1 MSKKSSEYW
10 QHRFKQIEESQHNMG
25 LQCYAD
31 IEKQYRMIQH
41 QLETQIN
48 AWYGKFATNNGITLQ
63 EAKSMLINRQ
73 LEELKWDIN
82 QYIKYGRENA
92 VNGQWMK
99 QLENA
104 SARYH
109 ISRLEALKLQTQQSL
124 EVLFDN
130 QLDNVD
136 RAMRNIY
143 TSGYY
148 HTAYEIQ
155 KGVGIAW
162 NFATLDDKQ
171 ISKVLYKPWAA
182 DGKDFSSR
190 IWTNKIKLV
199 NELNTTLTQNII
211 LGRDPQKAIDEI
223 ARKMKVSK
231 TNAGRLV
238 MTEEAFFSSAAQKD
252 CFKELDVEQ
261 YEIVATLDSHT
272 SDICRNMDGQH
283 FNMSQWE
290 VGVTAPP
297 FHVNCRTTTIPYF
310 DDEFDLVGE
319 RAARGEDGKTYYI
332 QGNMTYK
339 DWQKSFVEGDKSD
352 LQEIKKNAKL
362 SIKEEITNAEQKLNS
377 LQTEYNELAEI
388 TNKFYMSR
396 DDFSTMEEKQ
406 AWQEW
411 KKEFMQYDNIG
422 RVQQRMMELTFE
434 LSDVKA
440 ELATARM
447 RLLKEGSIDFTPAN
461 TIKEANEY
469 AKKVLGINAEY
480 KGVDI
485 RAANEWNQGLT
496 NMKQIFPDLVDINF
510 KFVGESHERN
520 AIVKEI
526 EFNRQLKWI
535 KENNIYGWTDEQCT
549 KWANKQASSFI
560 RKHLAVGKTEMASS
574 WSPKPPFDICK
585 GICLNKGYF
594 GDYDKAL
601 QSGIKQ
607 VERKWHPVGC
617 STVKATFDHEFG
629 HQLDDWLGVSKQKNI
644 QELFNGRTASELTKD
659 LSEYAW
665 NNGNRN
671 KYSEMI
677 AEAWSEYCNNPSPRP
692 LAVEVGE
699 TIERLYVE
707 WAKRNF

>member
-82 QYIKYGRENA
+82 QYITYGRENA

-104 SARYH
+104 SVRYH

-130 QLDNVD
+130 QLDSVD

-162 NFATLDDKQ
+162 NFATLDDKK
-171 ISKVLYKPWAA
+171 ISKVIHKPWAA

-190 IWTNKIKLV
+190 IWTNKTKLV

-272 SDICRNMDGQH
+272 SDICQNMDGQH

-297 FHVNCRTTTIPYF
+297 FHVNCRTTTVPYF
-310 DDEFDLVGE
+310 DDELDLVGE
-319 RAARGEDGKTYYI
+319 RAARGEDGKTYYVPADMDYKEWMDI
-332 QGNMTYK
+332 FIGSTVDTNKLVSKLQNNADVITRNKPPVSLQSLDNKFTESIFKTVNNAPILFQKIILNYQDRIVFAKIDAIGNSRYNSQYGIFINLNNDYMNNRGRWSTLFHEIGHNI
-339 DWQKSFVEGDKSD
+339 DNIFGSPSKSNDFIENLKSD
-352 LQEIKKNAKL
+352 FSVFTNRYAKTYNINIDEVYKELSYGLKHASDEESHIFSDLFEALSNGKCMGSWRHAPNYWDSKERIGKEAFAHFFSASVTNNKIKL
-362 SIKEEITNAEQKLNS
+362 ESIKSIFPSA
-377 LQTEYNELAEI
+377 Y
-388 TNKFYMSR
+388 
-396 DDFSTMEEKQ
+396 
-406 AWQEW
+406 
-411 KKEFMQYDNIG
+411 KEFLRIVGD
-422 RVQQRMMELTFE
+422 
-434 LSDVKA
+434 
-440 ELATARM
+440 
-447 RLLKEGSIDFTPAN
+447 
-461 TIKEANEY
+461 
-469 AKKVLGINAEY
+469 
-480 KGVDI
+480 
-485 RAANEWNQGLT
+485 
-496 NMKQIFPDLVDINF
+496 MK
-510 KFVGESHERN
+510 
-520 AIVKEI
+520 
-526 EFNRQLKWI
+526 
-535 KENNIYGWTDEQCT
+535 
-549 KWANKQASSFI
+549 
-560 RKHLAVGKTEMASS
+560 
-574 WSPKPPFDICK
+574 
-585 GICLNKGYF
+585 
-594 GDYDKAL
+594 
-601 QSGIKQ
+601 
-607 VERKWHPVGC
+607 
-617 STVKATFDHEFG
+617 
-629 HQLDDWLGVSKQKNI
+629 
-644 QELFNGRTASELTKD
+644 
-659 LSEYAW
+659 
-665 NNGNRN
+665 
-671 KYSEMI
+671 
-677 AEAWSEYCNNPSPRP
+677 
-692 LAVEVGE
+692 
-699 TIERLYVE
+699 
-707 WAKRNF
+707 

>member
-82 QYIKYGRENA
+82 QYITYGRENA

-104 SARYH
+104 SVRYH

-130 QLDNVD
+130 QLDSVD

-162 NFATLDDKQ
+162 NFATLDDKK
-171 ISKVLYKPWAA
+171 ISKVIHKPWAA

-190 IWTNKIKLV
+190 IWTNKTKLV

-272 SDICRNMDGQH
+272 SDICQNMD
-283 FNMSQWE
+283 
-290 VGVTAPP
+290 
-297 FHVNCRTTTIPYF
+297 
-310 DDEFDLVGE
+310 
-319 RAARGEDGKTYYI
+319 
-332 QGNMTYK
+332 
-339 DWQKSFVEGDKSD
+339 
-352 LQEIKKNAKL
+352 
-362 SIKEEITNAEQKLNS
+362 
-377 LQTEYNELAEI
+377 
-388 TNKFYMSR
+388 
-396 DDFSTMEEKQ
+396 
-406 AWQEW
+406 
-411 KKEFMQYDNIG
+411 
-422 RVQQRMMELTFE
+422 
-434 LSDVKA
+434 
-440 ELATARM
+440 
-447 RLLKEGSIDFTPAN
+447 
-461 TIKEANEY
+461 
-469 AKKVLGINAEY
+469 
-480 KGVDI
+480 
-485 RAANEWNQGLT
+485 
-496 NMKQIFPDLVDINF
+496 
-510 KFVGESHERN
+510 
-520 AIVKEI
+520 
-526 EFNRQLKWI
+526 
-535 KENNIYGWTDEQCT
+535 
-549 KWANKQASSFI
+549 
-560 RKHLAVGKTEMASS
+560 
-574 WSPKPPFDICK
+574 
-585 GICLNKGYF
+585 
-594 GDYDKAL
+594 
-601 QSGIKQ
+601 
-607 VERKWHPVGC
+607 
-617 STVKATFDHEFG
+617 
-629 HQLDDWLGVSKQKNI
+629 
-644 QELFNGRTASELTKD
+644 
-659 LSEYAW
+659 
-665 NNGNRN
+665 
-671 KYSEMI
+671 
-677 AEAWSEYCNNPSPRP
+677 
-692 LAVEVGE
+692 
-699 TIERLYVE
+699 
-707 WAKRNF
+707 

>member
-10 QHRFKQIEESQHNMG
+10 QQRFKQIEESQHNMG

-31 IEKQYRMIQH
+31 IEKQYRRIQH

-82 QYIKYGRENA
+82 QYITYGRENA

-130 QLDNVD
+130 QLDSVD
-136 RAMRNIY
+136 RAMRDIY

-155 KGVGIAW
+155 KGIGVAW

-261 YEIVATLDSHT
+261 YEIVVTLDSHT

-319 RAARGEDGKTYYI
+319 RAARGEDGKTYYVSA
-332 QGNMTYK
+332 NMKYE
-339 DWQKSFVEGDKSD
+339 DWQKSFVEGDKTG
-352 LQEIKKNAKL
+352 LQETTTNDTIKDKVQEVHLGKISNNL
-362 SIKEEITNAEQKLNS
+362 TDIQQEEIKNLLIAAPKGIRNTWENCYKEIVIINPTCKDTPHYSYLDKGISIDTSIISNDVYKDVGEGEELYRKA
-377 LQTEYNELAEI
+377 YNELFHECGHAIDNIAGRNISGGTLETFYSETFISGKYKTTLGAMLELEVMESIEKFGKIKMTDMLLDMSLAESVDISDIFGAFTQNTVVGLTGHDISYWTNDVYGKAAKEAFAEI
-388 TNKFYMSR
+388 YSAELSAPDSLQKF
-396 DDFSTMEEKQ
+396 KQ
-406 AWQEW
+406 FFP
-411 KKEFMQYDNIG
+411 KSYDIFNEMLENIA
-422 RVQQRMMELTFE
+422 MME
-434 LSDVKA
+434 
-440 ELATARM
+440 M
-447 RLLKEGSIDFTPAN
+447 R
-461 TIKEANEY
+461 
-469 AKKVLGINAEY
+469 
-480 KGVDI
+480 
-485 RAANEWNQGLT
+485 
-496 NMKQIFPDLVDINF
+496 
-510 KFVGESHERN
+510 
-520 AIVKEI
+520 
-526 EFNRQLKWI
+526 
-535 KENNIYGWTDEQCT
+535 
-549 KWANKQASSFI
+549 
-560 RKHLAVGKTEMASS
+560 
-574 WSPKPPFDICK
+574 
-585 GICLNKGYF
+585 
-594 GDYDKAL
+594 
-601 QSGIKQ
+601 
-607 VERKWHPVGC
+607 
-617 STVKATFDHEFG
+617 
-629 HQLDDWLGVSKQKNI
+629 
-644 QELFNGRTASELTKD
+644 
-659 LSEYAW
+659 
-665 NNGNRN
+665 
-671 KYSEMI
+671 
-677 AEAWSEYCNNPSPRP
+677 
-692 LAVEVGE
+692 
-699 TIERLYVE
+699 
-707 WAKRNF
+707 